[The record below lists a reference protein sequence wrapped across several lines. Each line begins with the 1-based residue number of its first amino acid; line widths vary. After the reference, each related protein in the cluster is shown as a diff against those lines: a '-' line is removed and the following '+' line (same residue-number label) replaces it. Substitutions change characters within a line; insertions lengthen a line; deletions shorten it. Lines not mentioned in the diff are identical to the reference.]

1 MCSAFKLKE
10 IHLNHVPAIFQVC
23 HFNELNINLL
33 EINTVYLPGIIYVL
47 SGEDHYSTVNPM
59 LKFPLFFNE
68 KNPKTQKKGREA
80 PIHFTMLFL

>member
-1 MCSAFKLKE
+1 MFS
-10 IHLNHVPAIFQVC
+10 
-23 HFNELNINLL
+23 
-33 EINTVYLPGIIYVL
+33 T
-47 SGEDHYSTVNPM
+47 GEDHYSTVNPM